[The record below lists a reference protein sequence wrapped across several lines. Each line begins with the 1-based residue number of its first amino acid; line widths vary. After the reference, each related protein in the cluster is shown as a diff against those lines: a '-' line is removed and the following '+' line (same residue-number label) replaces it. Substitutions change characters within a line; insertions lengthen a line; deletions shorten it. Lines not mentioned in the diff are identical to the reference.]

1 MKKVIPLVLCL
12 VFVLSLVGCGKTD
25 TLKVE
30 IDYGTSSIYTEE
42 DMNAAIDKIM
52 KEFNKMEGCELHSLS
67 YSSDDVCNDADNIAW
82 MNDLEKANDAKETF
96 SQCIMFNSSFRAIP
110 HRKKCHIPPS
120 VI

>member
-52 KEFNKMEGCELHSLS
+52 KEIFLRE
-67 YSSDDVCNDADNIAW
+67 
-82 MNDLEKANDAKETF
+82 F
-96 SQCIMFNSSFRAIP
+96 
-110 HRKKCHIPPS
+110 
-120 VI
+120 